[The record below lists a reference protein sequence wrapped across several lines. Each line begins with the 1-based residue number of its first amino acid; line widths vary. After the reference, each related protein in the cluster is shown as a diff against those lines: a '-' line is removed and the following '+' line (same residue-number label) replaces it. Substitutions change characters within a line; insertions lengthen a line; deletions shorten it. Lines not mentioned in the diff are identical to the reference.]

1 MGISTTRWI
10 AIGAAAL
17 LGACAGDT
25 AQVDDP
31 FAGGRWV
38 DLTHSFSSDAIYW
51 PTAGGFQLQ
60 VDAEG
65 VTEQGYYYA
74 SNSYS
79 ASEHGGTHLD
89 APIHFAEGR
98 RFADEI
104 PIEQLIGPAAVVDVS
119 AGATGDRD
127 YQVTVADIENWESE
141 HGRLPDGAIL
151 LLNTGSHRFWP
162 DRSAYMGTDEL
173 GPDAVAL
180 LHFPGLDPTAA
191 RWLVA
196 ERNIGAVGL
205 DTPSIDYGQ
214 STLFE
219 SHQILFDAN
228 IPAFENVAALDEL
241 PPSGAHVVALPMKI
255 EGGSGAP
262 LRVIAWVATS

>member
-10 AIGAAAL
+10 AIGAASL
-17 LGACAGDT
+17 LAACGGGSPQAD
-25 AQVDDP
+25 AP
-31 FAGGRWV
+31 FADGRWV
-38 DLTHSFSSDAIYW
+38 DLTHSFSSETIYW
-51 PTAGGFQLQ
+51 PTAEGFRLQ

-74 SNSYS
+74 SNSYA

-89 APIHFAEGR
+89 APIHFAADR
-98 RFADEI
+98 RFVDEI

-119 AGATGDRD
+119 AQATADRD
-127 YQVTVADIENWESE
+127 YQVTVADIQAWESE
-141 HGRLPDGAIL
+141 HGRLPEGAIL

-162 DRSAYMGTDEL
+162 DRNAYMGTDQL

-180 LHFPGLDPTAA
+180 LHFPGLDPVAA
-191 RWLVA
+191 SWLVT
-196 ERNIGAVGL
+196 ERNVGAVGL

-228 IPAFENVAALDEL
+228 IPAFENVAALSEL
-241 PPSGAHVVALPMKI
+241 PASGAHVVALPMKI
-255 EGGSGAP
+255 ERGSGGP
-262 LRVIAWVATS
+262 LRIVAWVASS